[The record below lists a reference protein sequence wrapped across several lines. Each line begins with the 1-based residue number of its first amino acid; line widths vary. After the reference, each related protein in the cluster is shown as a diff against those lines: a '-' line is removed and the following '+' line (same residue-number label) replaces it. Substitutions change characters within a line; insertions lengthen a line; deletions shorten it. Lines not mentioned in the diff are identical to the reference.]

1 MTNKLVSILIPV
13 YNAEN
18 WLEETIQSALNQA
31 WDNTEIII
39 VDDGSTDNS
48 PEIARSFASD
58 KVQVISQKNA
68 GAAAARNRAFA
79 ASKGNY
85 IQYLDADDLLAPDKI
100 EKQMLRLQKE
110 SETTVA
116 SGPFDYFTGEPDN
129 KITKDDNAYRDYK
142 NPLDWLVESMQKQ
155 DMFPPLVWLT
165 PRRLIEEAG
174 PWNEQLSYNDD
185 PEFFARVLLKADK
198 IAFCED
204 AKSYYR
210 RGISSSLGS
219 RKDEKALASR
229 LLALQLVTEYM
240 LEAENTQ
247 RVREG
252 CGFAFRKYIYSLYP
266 QFPALRKEAQETLKR
281 LDVDGRYDFASGK
294 SATLGQWFGWK
305 TVKWLRFFYHKLG
318 YAG

>member
-1 MTNKLVSILIPV
+1 MLTNKLVSILIPV

-79 ASKGNY
+79 ASKGYY
-85 IQYLDADDLLAPDKI
+85 IQKQDADDLLAPEKI
-100 EKQMLRLQKE
+100 EKQMVRLQKE

-116 SGPFDYFTGEPDN
+116 SGPFDYFTGEPVN
-129 KITKDDNAYRDYK
+129 RITKADHAYRDYK

-165 PRRLIEEAG
+165 PR
-174 PWNEQLSYNDD
+174 P
-185 PEFFARVLLKADK
+185 
-198 IAFCED
+198 
-204 AKSYYR
+204 
-210 RGISSSLGS
+210 
-219 RKDEKALASR
+219 
-229 LLALQLVTEYM
+229 
-240 LEAENTQ
+240 
-247 RVREG
+247 
-252 CGFAFRKYIYSLYP
+252 
-266 QFPALRKEAQETLKR
+266 
-281 LDVDGRYDFASGK
+281 
-294 SATLGQWFGWK
+294 
-305 TVKWLRFFYHKLG
+305 
-318 YAG
+318 